1 MNLITP
7 LTIGLVGSLHCIGM
21 CGPIALALPLKG
33 KSNIRRILGLL
44 LYNVGRILTYAM
56 FGTLFGL
63 LGKSFHLAGLQRQV
77 SVFLG
82 ILIIVGLLIPYVL
95 KQKNKLTGLWYKIF
109 GSLYSEMSVLLKNGS
124 FWSLFVIGFLNG
136 FLPCGLVYLAIAGA
150 LAQSEIIDGTL
161 FMVLFGLGTIPAMF
175 AVGWASKYI
184 SLTMRNA
191 VKRASPFLV
200 GLFGILLIFRGL
212 NLGIYMSP
220 KIDAVG
226 SFIQSCF

>member
-33 KSNIRRILGLL
+33 KSNLQRTLGLL
-44 LYNVGRILTYAM
+44 LYNSGRIFTYAM
-56 FGTLFGL
+56 FGTMFGA

-82 ILIIVGLLIPYVL
+82 AIIIVGLLIPYVL
-95 KQKNKLTGLWYKIF
+95 KQKNKLTGWWYKVF

-150 LAQSEIIDGTL
+150 IAQPEIINGTL
-161 FMVLFGLGTIPAMF
+161 FMVMFGLGTIPAMF

-191 VKRASPFLV
+191 VKRATPYLV
-200 GLFGILLIFRGL
+200 GFFGLLLIFRGL
-212 NLGIYMSP
+212 NLGVFMSP

-226 SFIQSCF
+226 AFIESCF

>member
-33 KSNIRRILGLL
+33 KNNIQRVFGLL
-44 LYNVGRILTYAM
+44 LYNLGRIITYGL

-63 LGKSFHLAGLQRQV
+63 MGKSFHLAGIQRQV
-77 SVFLG
+77 SIFMGV
-82 ILIIVGLLIPYVL
+82 LIIVGLLVPYVL
-95 KQKNKLTGLWYKIF
+95 KKKNKLTGLWYKIF
-109 GSLYSEMSVLLKNGS
+109 GNLYSEMSVLLKNGS

-150 LAQSEIIDGTL
+150 IAQPEVINGTI
-161 FMVLFGLGTIPAMF
+161 FMVMFGLGTIPAMF
-175 AVGWASKYI
+175 GIGWASKYI

-191 VKRASPFLV
+191 VKRATPYLV
-200 GLFGILLIFRGL
+200 GFFGLLLIFRGL
-212 NLGIYMSP
+212 NLGVFMSP

-226 SFIQSCF
+226 AFLQSCF

>member
-33 KSNIRRILGLL
+33 KGNLQRALGLL
-44 LYNVGRILTYAM
+44 LYNSGRILTYAL

-82 ILIIVGLLIPYVL
+82 AMIIIGLLVPYIL
-95 KQKNKLTGLWYKIF
+95 KKQNKLTGLWYKIF
-109 GSLYSEMSVLLKNGS
+109 GNLYSEMSVLLKNGS

-150 LAQSEIIDGTL
+150 IAQPEIIDGTI
-161 FMVLFGLGTIPAMF
+161 FMVMFGLGTIPAMF

-184 SLTMRNA
+184 SLGLRNA
-191 VKRASPFLV
+191 VKRATPYLV
-200 GLFGILLIFRGL
+200 GFFGLLLIFRGL
-212 NLGIYMSP
+212 NLGVFMSP
-220 KIDAVG
+220 KIDAIG

>member
-7 LTIGLVGSLHCIGM
+7 LTIGFVGSLHCIGM

-33 KSNIRRILGLL
+33 KSNIKRIFGLL
-44 LYNVGRILTYAM
+44 LYNSGRILTYAL

-63 LGKSFHLAGLQRQV
+63 LGKSFHMAGLQRQV

-82 ILIIVGLLIPYVL
+82 ILIIVGLLIPYAL
-95 KQKNKLTGLWYKIF
+95 KQKNKLTGWWYKIF

-124 FWSLFVIGFLNG
+124 FWSLFVIGFING

-150 LAQSEIIDGTL
+150 ITQPEIINGTI
-161 FMVLFGLGTIPAMF
+161 FMTLFGLGTLPTMF

-184 SLTMRNA
+184 SLTMRN
-191 VKRASPFLV
+191 VLKRATPYLV
-200 GLFGILLIFRGL
+200 GFFGLLLIFRGL

-220 KIDAVG
+220 KIDAIG
-226 SFIQSCF
+226 AFIQSCF

>member
-33 KSNIRRILGLL
+33 KSNVQRSLGLL
-44 LYNVGRILTYAM
+44 LYNSGRILTYAL

-82 ILIIVGLLIPYVL
+82 VLIIIGLLVPYIL
-95 KQKNKLTGLWYKIF
+95 KKKNKLTGLWYTIF
-109 GSLYSEMSVLLKNGS
+109 GNLYSEMSVLLKNGS

-150 LAQSEIIDGTL
+150 IAQPEIIDGTL
-161 FMVLFGLGTIPAMF
+161 FMVMFGLGTIPAMF

-184 SLTMRNA
+184 SLSLRNA
-191 VKRASPFLV
+191 VKRATPYLV
-200 GLFGILLIFRGL
+200 GFFGLLLIFRGL
-212 NLGIYMSP
+212 NLGVFMSP

-226 SFIQSCF
+226 AFIQSCF

>member
-33 KSNIRRILGLL
+33 KGNLQRALGLL
-44 LYNVGRILTYAM
+44 LYNSGRILTYAL

-82 ILIIVGLLIPYVL
+82 ALIIIGLLVPYIL
-95 KQKNKLTGLWYKIF
+95 KKQNKLTGLWYKIF
-109 GSLYSEMSVLLKNGS
+109 GNLYSEMSVLLKNGS

-150 LAQSEIIDGTL
+150 IAQPEIIDGTL
-161 FMVLFGLGTIPAMF
+161 FMVMFGLGTIPAMF

-184 SLTMRNA
+184 SLSLRNA
-191 VKRASPFLV
+191 VKRATPYLV
-200 GLFGILLIFRGL
+200 GFFGLLLIFRGL
-212 NLGIYMSP
+212 NLGVFMSP

-226 SFIQSCF
+226 AFIESCF

>member
-33 KSNIRRILGLL
+33 KGNLQRTLGLL
-44 LYNVGRILTYAM
+44 LYNSGRILTYAL

-82 ILIIVGLLIPYVL
+82 VLIIIGLLLPYIL
-95 KQKNKLTGLWYKIF
+95 KKQNKLTGLWYKIF
-109 GSLYSEMSVLLKNGS
+109 GNLYSEMSVLLKNGS

-136 FLPCGLVYLAIAGA
+136 F
-150 LAQSEIIDGTL
+150 
-161 FMVLFGLGTIPAMF
+161 F
-175 AVGWASKYI
+175 
-184 SLTMRNA
+184 TMRT
-191 VKRASPFLV
+191 
-200 GLFGILLIFRGL
+200 GLLSYCRG
-212 NLGIYMSP
+212 YCT
-220 KIDAVG
+220 A
-226 SFIQSCF
+226 

>member
-33 KSNIRRILGLL
+33 KSNLHRVFGLL
-44 LYNVGRILTYAM
+44 LYNFGRIITYGL
-56 FGTLFGL
+56 FGTLFGIM
-63 LGKSFHLAGLQRQV
+63 GKSFHLAGIQRQV

-82 ILIIVGLLIPYVL
+82 VLIIVGLLVPYIL
-95 KQKNKLTGLWYKIF
+95 KKQNKLTGLWYKIF
-109 GSLYSEMSVLLKNGS
+109 GNLYSEMSVLLKNGS
-124 FWSLFVIGFLNG
+124 LWSLFVIGFLNG

-150 LAQSEIIDGTL
+150 IAQPEIIDGTL
-161 FMVLFGLGTIPAMF
+161 FMVMFGLGTMPAMF

-184 SLTMRNA
+184 SLGLRNA
-191 VKRASPFLV
+191 VKRATPYLV
-200 GLFGILLIFRGL
+200 GFFGLLLIFRGL
-212 NLGIYMSP
+212 NLGVFMSP

-226 SFIQSCF
+226 AFIQSCF

>member
-7 LTIGLVGSLHCIGM
+7 FTIGILGSFHCIGM

-33 KSNIRRILGLL
+33 KGNAQRLLGLL
-44 LYNVGRILTYAM
+44 LYNFGRIVTYGL
-56 FGTLFGL
+56 FGTLFGI

-82 ILIIVGLLIPYVL
+82 AMIILGLLVPYLL
-95 KQKNKLTGLWYKIF
+95 KQKNKLTGYWYKIF
-109 GSLYSEMSVLLKNGS
+109 GSLYSEMSLLLKNGS
-124 FWSLFVIGFLNG
+124 LGSLFVIGFLNG

-150 LAQSEIIDGTL
+150 IAQPEIINGTL
-161 FMVLFGLGTIPAMF
+161 FMVMFGLGTIPSMLGI
-175 AVGWASKYI
+175 GWASKYI
-184 SLTMRNA
+184 SLGLRNTI
-191 VKRASPFLV
+191 KRATPFLV
-200 GLFGILLIFRGL
+200 GFFALLLIFRGL

>member
-21 CGPIALALPLKG
+21 CGPIALALPLKR
-33 KSNIRRILGLL
+33 KSNIQRTFGLL
-44 LYNVGRILTYAM
+44 LYNSGRILTYAI

-95 KQKNKLTGLWYKIF
+95 KQKNKLTGWWYKIF
-109 GSLYSEMSVLLKNGS
+109 GSLYSEMSLLLKNGS

-161 FMVLFGLGTIPAMF
+161 FMVMFGLGTIPAMF

-191 VKRASPFLV
+191 VKRATPYLV
-200 GLFGILLIFRGL
+200 GLFGLLLIFRGL
-212 NLGIYMSP
+212 NLGIFMSP